1 MLPKPWNLN
10 PWESVVVPTF
20 ECSNLSG
27 LFRRASGRVKSS
39 TMSLMRCLACL
50 LSALL
55 LLGAC
60 GTQMPPE
67 EGGIF
72 PYRWENHDLPNGL
85 RAVLVDSGYPN
96 LVGLYVVVQ
105 AGSRNEVE
113 PGKTGFAHLF
123 EHMMFRGT
131 EKYPPERWE
140 AIMQAAGASTNAY
153 TSDDRTVYHAVFAAE
168 DLEQIL
174 ELEADRFQNLEYS
187 ETAFRTEAGAIL
199 GEYQQGAYSAF
210 SILDRKV
217 RETAWTQHTYRHQTI
232 GFEADV
238 RAMPEGFAYSRE
250 FFRRFYR
257 PENVIVVIAGDFD
270 HREAEAMLRRYYAA
284 WEPGYE
290 APAIPVEPRQTAPR
304 YETVEY
310 SARTLP
316 MLSFNWKAPAWS
328 PTDRLAVATELL
340 GSVAFGRNS
349 EIFRKLVLREQRV
362 QSLGAGFG
370 LQRDPTVVTLS
381 AMVSNPADLDAV
393 REELKGAV
401 ARAKEDLVDA
411 RVLADTKSAMKYGFL
426 MGLETAQNA
435 AFSVIGPIINT
446 GTLEAVDDYY
456 RTLESLTP
464 EDIREAARRI
474 LVDEGL
480 TLVTLVQAER

>member
-1 MLPKPWNLN
+1 
-10 PWESVVVPTF
+10 
-20 ECSNLSG
+20 
-27 LFRRASGRVKSS
+27 
-39 TMSLMRCLACL
+39 MRPIRT
-50 LSALL
+50 LL
-55 LLGAC
+55 LLGVAAAATFV
-60 GTQMPPE
+60 GRPTASAAQE
-67 EGGIF
+67 AGGIF
-72 PYRWENHDLPNGL
+72 PFPFTRIELDNGL
-85 RAVLVDSGYPN
+85 RAYFIRAGAPGQVA
-96 LVGLYVVVQ
+96 YVTMVRTG
-105 AGSRNEVE
+105 ARDEVE
-113 PGKTGFAHLF
+113 AGKSGFAHFF

-131 EKYPPERWE
+131 PKYPNYDGITERLG
-140 AIMQAAGASTNAY
+140 AARNAF
-153 TSDDRTVYHAVFAAE
+153 TSNDMTVYYLVAGSE
-168 DLEQIL
+168 YLDQIMDLES
-174 ELEADRFQNLEYS
+174 DRFQNLAYS

-435 AFSVIGPIINT
+435 AFSIIGPIINT